1 MLMIGHDYI
10 FKNTPK
16 SDAELSCPKS
26 TTSTELITENTE
38 ISKSEEY
45 EHLI

>member
-10 FKNTPK
+10 FTNTPK
-16 SDAELSCPKS
+16 SDTELSCPKS
-26 TTSTELITENTE
+26 ITSTELTTENTE